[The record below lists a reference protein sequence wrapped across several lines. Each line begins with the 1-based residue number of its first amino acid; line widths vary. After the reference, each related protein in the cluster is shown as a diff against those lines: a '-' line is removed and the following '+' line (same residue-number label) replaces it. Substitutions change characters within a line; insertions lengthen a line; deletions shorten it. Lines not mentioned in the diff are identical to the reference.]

1 MTVSNQPQSEAS
13 RFCVELNA
21 QFRLPLVAYF
31 LKRVGNRSEA
41 EDLTQ
46 EVFVRVLAQSEIV
59 DPARANSYVFT
70 AAANLLRDRHR
81 QAAARRT
88 SSFGSLDEP
97 LRATSYQL
105 IEDINPER
113 VVIGRQT
120 LRDVLSALDGLSR
133 RTRDIFVLYRVEKMK
148 QHEIAVLY
156 GLSDSCVEKHVA
168 KAIVY
173 MSQRFQTP

>member
-1 MTVSNQPQSEAS
+1 MTFSNQPNSDAN
-13 RFCVELNA
+13 RFRAELSA
-21 QFRLPLVAYF
+21 QFRLPLIAYF

-46 EVFVRVLAQSEIV
+46 EVFVRVLAQSDIV

-70 AAANLLRDRHR
+70 AAANLLRDRQR
-81 QAAARRT
+81 QAATRRT
-88 SSFGSLDEP
+88 SSFGNLDDP
-97 LRATSYQL
+97 LRLASYQL

-113 VVIGRQT
+113 VLVGRQT

-156 GLSDSCVEKHVA
+156 GLSDSSVEKHVA

-173 MSQRFQTP
+173 LSQRFQLP